1 MSKIAMTPRILLVGS
16 SFSGIT
22 NYFREHG
29 YDYVILKDILTTKR
43 PDAKLKR
50 RVVCDFS
57 NMDAVLKLVSS
68 LPKFDGVVTVYERY
82 IAPTAQI
89 AAHLGLPALP
99 IEAARAC
106 TDKSLM
112 RELLA
117 KAPKQIS
124 PDFAEVHSEAD
135 VRAFAESHEFPLIIK
150 PANLSKSLLVTKSD
164 SLDQLLENYQRTVSQ
179 IEAVYAKYAPHTAP
193 KILVEEFLV
202 GFNHSVDAF
211 VDADGVP
218 HVLEQVVD
226 YEIGHEIGFDDN
238 FQYSRTLPSRLS
250 AEDQAALRECA
261 ALGIKALGIKN
272 SPAHTEVI
280 MTKNGPRIVE
290 IGARNGGYRERMHS
304 LANGIDIIGAALS
317 LALGQQPQIT
327 ATKNDSVSV
336 LELFPK
342 TPGDFVGIANEEALR
357 VLPSFSGLRVKAKP
371 GAFVGKAA
379 DGFKMCAIIELHHT
393 DAAQVKED
401 MAYIL
406 ENVAVITK

>member
-16 SFSGIT
+16 GFSGIT
-22 NYFREHG
+22 NYFRENG
-29 YDYVILKDILTTKR
+29 YDYTILKDVLTTKR
-43 PDAKLKR
+43 PDAKLKH

-57 NMDAVLKLVSS
+57 DMESVLALVET
-68 LPKFDGVVTVYERY
+68 LPKFDGVITVYERY
-82 IAPTAQI
+82 ITPTAQI
-89 AAHLGLPALP
+89 ANHLGLPALP
-99 IEAARAC
+99 LEAARAC

-112 RELLA
+112 RELFA

-124 PDFAEVHSEAD
+124 PDFVEVKSEAD
-135 VRAFAESHEFPLIIK
+135 VRAFAETHDFPLIIK
-150 PANLSKSLLVTKSD
+150 PANLSKSLLVTKND
-164 SLDQLLENYQRTVSQ
+164 NLDQLLENYQRTISQ
-179 IEAVYAKYAPHTAP
+179 IEAVYAKYAPHTTP

-211 VDADGVP
+211 VDADGTP

-290 IGARNGGYRERMHS
+290 IGARNGGYRERMHGV
-304 LANGIDIIGAALS
+304 ANGIDILGAAIG
-317 LALGQQPQIT
+317 LALGRTPEIT
-327 ATKNDSVSV
+327 STKNESISI

-342 TPGDFVGIANEEALR
+342 VPGDFVGITNEAELRALS
-357 VLPSFSGLRVKAKP
+357 SFSNLRIKAKP
-371 GAFVGKAA
+371 GDFVGKAA
-379 DGFKMCAIIELHHT
+379 DGFKMCAIIELHHA
-393 DAAQVKED
+393 DAAQVKSD

-406 ENVAVITK
+406 AHVAVETK

>member
-1 MSKIAMTPRILLVGS
+1 MSKTAMRPRILLVDSG
-16 SFSGIT
+16 FSGLT
-22 NYFREHG
+22 NYLRDHN
-29 YDYVILKDILTTKR
+29 YDYIILKDRASTKY
-43 PDAKLKR
+43 PDKEIAG

-57 NMDAVLKLVSS
+57 DLDAVLKAVDT
-68 LPKFDGVVTVYERY
+68 LPKIDGVITIYDRC
-82 IAPTAQI
+82 IILASQI
-89 AAHLGLPALP
+89 ASHLGLPALP
-99 IEAARAC
+99 LGAAQAC
-106 TDKSLM
+106 TDKTLM
-112 RELLA
+112 RELFA

-135 VRAFAESHEFPLIIK
+135 VRAFAATHEFPLIIK
-150 PANLSKSLLVTKSD
+150 PANLSKSLLVTKND

-211 VDADGVP
+211 VDTDGVP

-261 ALGIKALGIKN
+261 ALGIQALGIKN
-272 SPAHTEVI
+272 SPAHTEI
-280 MTKNGPRIVE
+280 IITKKGPRIVE
-290 IGARNGGYRERMHS
+290 IGARNGGYRERMHGV
-304 LANGIDIIGAALS
+304 ANGIDILGAALS
-317 LALGQQPQIT
+317 LALGQPPHIT
-327 ATKNDSVSV
+327 ATKNESISV

-342 TPGDFVGIANEEALR
+342 VPGDFVGITNEESLR
-357 VLPSFSGLRVKAKP
+357 ALPSFSELRVKAKP

-379 DGFKMCAIIELHHT
+379 DGFKMCAIIELHHP
-393 DAAQVKED
+393 DADQVKKD

-406 ENVAVITK
+406 AHVSVETK

>member
-1 MSKIAMTPRILLVGS
+1 MSKTAMNPRILLVGS
-16 SFSGIT
+16 GFSGIT

-29 YDYVILKDILTTKR
+29 YSYIILKDILTTKR

-57 NMDAVLKLVSS
+57 NMQKVLELVDT
-68 LPKFDGVVTVYERY
+68 LPPFDGVMTVYERY
-82 IAPTAQI
+82 IMPTAQI

-99 IEAARAC
+99 PEAARAC

-112 RELLA
+112 RELFA

-150 PANLSKSLLVTKSD
+150 PANLSKSLLVTKND
-164 SLDQLLENYQRTVSQ
+164 NLDQLLENYQRTVSQ
-179 IEAVYAKYAPHTAP
+179 IEAVYAKYAPHTTP

-211 VDADGVP
+211 VGADGTP

-226 YEIGHEIGFDDN
+226 YQIGHEIGFDDN

-250 AEDQAALRECA
+250 AEDRAALRECT
-261 ALGIKALGIKN
+261 ALGIQALGIKN
-272 SPAHTEVI
+272 SPAHAEVI
-280 MTKNGPRIVE
+280 MTKKGPRIVE
-290 IGARNGGYRERMHS
+290 IGARNGGYRERMHGI
-304 LANGIDIIGAALS
+304 ANGIDILGAAIS
-317 LALGQQPQIT
+317 LALGRKPQIA
-327 ATKNDSVSV
+327 ATKNESVSI

-342 TPGDFVGIANEEALR
+342 VPGDFVSISNEAELR
-357 VLPSFSGLRVKAKP
+357 ALPSFSDLRIKAKP

-379 DGFKMCAIIELHHT
+379 DGFKMCAIVELHHA
-393 DAAQVKED
+393 DADQVKND
-401 MAYIL
+401 MSFIL
-406 ENVAVITK
+406 EHVAVETM